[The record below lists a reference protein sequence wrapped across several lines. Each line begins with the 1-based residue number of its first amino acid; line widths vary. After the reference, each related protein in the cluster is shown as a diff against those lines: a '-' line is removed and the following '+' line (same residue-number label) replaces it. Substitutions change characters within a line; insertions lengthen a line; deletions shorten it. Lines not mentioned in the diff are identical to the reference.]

1 MTLLISL
8 CMGFLFCLLFCAVKV
23 CYIQKMLFKELCEIV
38 SKILEFY
45 MFWADMFDL
54 SCSSKILH
62 EVESVR
68 PENNFFR
75 FLDFVCTSYR
85 SLLQNCP
92 PRTIV

>member
-1 MTLLISL
+1 MFFSLYGFFVLSLILRGQSLLYS
-8 CMGFLFCLLFCAVKV
+8 
-23 CYIQKMLFKELCEIV
+23 KMLFKELCEIV